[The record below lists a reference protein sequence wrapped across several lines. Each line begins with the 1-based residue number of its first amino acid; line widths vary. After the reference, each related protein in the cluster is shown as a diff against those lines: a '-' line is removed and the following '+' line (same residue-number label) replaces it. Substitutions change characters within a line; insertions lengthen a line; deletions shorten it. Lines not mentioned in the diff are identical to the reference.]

1 MLAALRQILEPVGSY
16 WITIVNIKIIPLR
29 MASLRKIS
37 EILSTVKILMF
48 PLSLSIQFL
57 PLSHIKGMVQ

>member
-16 WITIVNIKIIPLR
+16 WITIVNIKTIPLR